1 MTYEFSP
8 VTDEPRERR
17 PITDFIP
24 WMRCTELIV
33 NGELRRPGKLL
44 IVRPLKMIE
53 DYRPLQEGQDPNKW
67 RGKLTVV
74 DVACLDPIDRAVTEM
89 GEELPGFPAG
99 TIFRNNVVKLGYLNK
114 AFRDH
119 VGGMVI
125 GTIYPVKTQYP
136 RPSIHW
142 RDLFAD
148 EAAKARAQGFFKA
161 FPQFFTPVPDPY
173 EQRNQQ
179 AQPSTAAP
187 SAATD
192 PWATSNGAPGPASSA
207 GSGYQQPDPWAQQA
221 VQPVSP
227 DPAQHANQ
235 GMSTIEQIRQ
245 AAVVN
250 AQGQAQSGEP
260 PF

>member
-8 VTDEPRERR
+8 VVDEPREKR
-17 PITDFIP
+17 PMTDFIP
-24 WMRCTELIV
+24 WMRCTELPT
-33 NGELRRPGKLL
+33 RPGKLL

-53 DYRPLQEGQDPNKW
+53 DYRPLPEGADPNKW
-67 RGKLTVV
+67 RGRLTVV
-74 DVACLDPIDRAVTEM
+74 DVACLDPIDKAFTEL
-89 GEELPGFPAG
+89 GEELPGFPPG
-99 TIFRNNVVKLGYLNK
+99 TIFRNNVVKLGFLNK

-125 GTIYPVKTQYP
+125 GTVYPVKTQYP
-136 RPSIHW
+136 RPSIYW
-142 RDLFAD
+142 RDLYQD

-179 AQPSTAAP
+179 AQAAQGAPVAAP

-192 PWATSNGAPGPASSA
+192 PWATSNGAPGPATGQ

-221 VQPVSP
+221 AQPVSP
-227 DPAQHANQ
+227 APAQHANQ
-235 GMSTIEQIRQ
+235 GLSTIEQMKR
-245 AAVVN
+245 AAALN
-250 AQGQAQSGEP
+250 AQGAPQEGEP